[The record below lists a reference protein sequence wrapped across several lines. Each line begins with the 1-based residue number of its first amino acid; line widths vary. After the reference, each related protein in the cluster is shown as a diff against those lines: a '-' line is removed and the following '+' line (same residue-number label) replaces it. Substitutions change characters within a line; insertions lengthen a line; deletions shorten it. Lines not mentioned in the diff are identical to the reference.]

1 MTRSNKTILLVFIL
15 ALSFIASPA
24 LASKRSPQQCVE
36 ELLGTIQEIKGGDK
50 LSAEQKK
57 ANNARSEKALK
68 YLNIKAI
75 SQKTLGKYWSKRT
88 DEEKARFSKI
98 LGGLFLYVAFPNSG
112 KFFSGLNLTFS
123 ESEIEKAKAFVPMTV
138 VHKNEGEIEI
148 DFFLQQNTDDWKVVD
163 VHMDGVSMRNNLRSQ
178 FYKIMAKDNFEE
190 LVRRME
196 KKLNEAKA

>member
-1 MTRSNKTILLVFIL
+1 M
-15 ALSFIASPA
+15 ALSLIASPA
-24 LASKRSPQQCVE
+24 FASKRSPQQCIE

-57 ANNARSEKALK
+57 ANNARSAKALN
-68 YLNIKAI
+68 YLNIKEI
-75 SQKTLGKYWSKRT
+75 SQRTLGKYWSKRT

-98 LGGLFLYVAFPNSG
+98 LGELFLYVAFPNSG
-112 KFFSGLNLTFS
+112 KFFSGLNLIFS

-148 DFFLQQNTDDWKVVD
+148 DFFLQQNSDHWKVVD

-178 FYKIMAKDNFEE
+178 FYKIMAKENFEE

-196 KKLNEAKA
+196 KKLNEVKA